1 MVGLRVIGVM
11 ALLCMG
17 LAGYCIK
24 ALLSDGRE
32 YSELSLD
39 YWLLTPGVIKAVGRE
54 CTNKALFTYS
64 SADGPK
70 PMVAQLVCNIQPE
83 SIIKIAQGHGFSENG
98 YASFKKEGAEL
109 DLSVREGG
117 SSTITLVEYP

>member
-1 MVGLRVIGVM
+1 MLGLRVISLM

-32 YSELSLD
+32 YSELSLE
-39 YWLLTPGVIKAVGRE
+39 YWLLTPNVIKAVERE
-54 CTNKALFTYS
+54 CTSKALFTYS
-64 SADGPK
+64 AADGPK
-70 PMVAQLVCNIQPE
+70 PMVAQLDCNIQPE
-83 SIIKIAQGHGFSENG
+83 SFIQIAREHGYSENG

-109 DLSVREGG
+109 KLSVRNGG
-117 SSTITLVEYP
+117 GASVTLIEF